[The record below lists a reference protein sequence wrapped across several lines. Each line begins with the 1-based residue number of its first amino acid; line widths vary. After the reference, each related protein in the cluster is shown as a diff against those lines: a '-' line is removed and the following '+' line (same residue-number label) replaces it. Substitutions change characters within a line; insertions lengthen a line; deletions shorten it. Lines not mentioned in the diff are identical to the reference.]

1 MIGQRC
7 SLGPSTVPLALA
19 DLHVLE
25 LRLKGHL
32 PPRVAA
38 HHEALISRFVL
49 LWAHVDRDRAQVIP
63 LYFLIC
69 WFGDIEFLAIQ
80 LQLCEL
86 YHFVIGCNRLLHKIW
101 VVSPDRVR
109 LGGL

>member
-1 MIGQRC
+1 MI
-7 SLGPSTVPLALA
+7 T
-19 DLHVLE
+19 
-25 LRLKGHL
+25 
-32 PPRVAA
+32 
-38 HHEALISRFVL
+38 
-49 LWAHVDRDRAQVIP
+49 